1 MINYNFNYI
10 ESSLKRPGPITSN
23 TVFYMVIGGGAGGE
37 YSPAYTGNSGQGGEF
52 ITGSVDV
59 LHTTAIDFEVGKG
72 GNGGGGTP
80 STPIAPTNGETSS
93 LSYTPA
99 SLSLGAAGG
108 LINVASCPIDPS
120 AGTIGCNG
128 KGPWSIEESS
138 ISQWAF
144 DGGSQNGA
152 TNGYGG
158 GRNTPTFT
166 DYEYPFTHYNWGS
179 NTTTDGYNFT
189 GAGGGA
195 HDRSGTPTP
204 GSGDG
209 GGFGGYGMVAFAFFD
224 PREKVDV
231 NITLP
236 SRDGLL
242 EPVSPYTYKLYNG
255 YRIWYM
261 QRANGAGS
269 FQILGNRN

>member
-10 ESSLKRPGPITSN
+10 ESSLKRPGPITTN

-37 YSPAYTGNSGQGGEF
+37 YSSAYTGNPGQGGEF

-59 LHTTAIDFEVGKG
+59 LHTTTIDFQLGKG
-72 GNGGGGTP
+72 GIGGGGTP
-80 STPIAPTNGETSS
+80 STPTQPTNGETSS
-93 LSYTPA
+93 LSYSPA
-99 SLSLGAAGG
+99 SLSVSAVGG

-120 AGTIGCNG
+120 FGTIGCNG
-128 KGPWSIEESS
+128 KGGWDIIDPTY
-138 ISQWAF
+138 SQWAF
-144 DGGSQNGA
+144 TGGSQDGA
-152 TNGYGG
+152 TNGFGG
-158 GRNTPTFT
+158 GRNTPTYT

-195 HDRSGTPTP
+195 HSTAGTPP
-204 GSGDG
+204 NG
-209 GGFGGYGMVAFAFFD
+209 GYGGYGMVALAFFD
-224 PREKVDV
+224 PNDKIDV

-242 EPVSPYTYKLYNG
+242 EPVSPYTYQTYNG

-261 QRANGAGS
+261 HRANGPGS
-269 FQILGNRN
+269 FQILGNKN